1 MHRLYSLTNERTEQ
15 LGSHEKLWSSHQETM
30 NLHTKY
36 WWTFISIY
44 LFLLF
49 YFILTNGS
57 PVRVLSCLCFVAL
70 MRHLVVRRCMLSWCL
85 AESDCQRGPKVA
97 ACVACWFV
105 LPVRLPYQFLPL
117 LLLALSGGK
126 VEKSETKGFEMI
138 YVLLPWCNSSS
149 CSWGHDVWSARSQ
162 KLNLGRSNN
171 IFWGVNKHL
180 LRLFI
185 FWTWVQMIIGQIFR
199 YQDGEH

>member
-1 MHRLYSLTNERTEQ
+1 MKNYDAHTK
-15 LGSHEKLWSSHQETM
+15 KLWI
-30 NLHTKY
+30 
-36 WWTFISIY
+36 FIPSTDEH

-57 PVRVLSCLCFVAL
+57 PVRVLSCLYIVAL
-70 MRHLVVRRCMLSWCL
+70 MRHLVVKRCMLSWCS
-85 AESDCQRGPKVA
+85 AESDCQRGPRVA
-97 ACVACWFV
+97 ARVACWVV

-138 YVLLPWCNSSS
+138 YVLLPWCSSCSSCSFS
-149 CSWGHDVWSARSQ
+149 CSWGYDDVWSAWSQ
-162 KLNLGRSNN
+162 RINLGRS
-171 IFWGVNKHL
+171 ITFWVGVNNNHL
-180 LRLFI
+180 LSLFI
-185 FWTWVQMIIGQIFR
+185 FWTWVEMIIGQRFR

>member
-1 MHRLYSLTNERTEQ
+1 MKNYEAHTK
-15 LGSHEKLWSSHQETM
+15 KLWI
-30 NLHTKY
+30 
-36 WWTFISIY
+36 FIPRTDEH

-57 PVRVLSCLCFVAL
+57 PVRVLSCLCFAAL
-70 MRHLVVRRCMLSWCL
+70 MRHLVVKRCMLSWSL
-85 AESDCQRGPKVA
+85 AESDCQRESKVA
-97 ACVACWFV
+97 ARVACWVV

-149 CSWGHDVWSARSQ
+149 CSWGYDDVWSARSH
-162 KLNLGRSNN
+162 KINLGRSNN
-171 IFWGVNKHL
+171 IFGGVNKYL
-180 LRLFI
+180 LSLFI
-185 FWTWVQMIIGQIFR
+185 FWTWVQMIIGQRFR